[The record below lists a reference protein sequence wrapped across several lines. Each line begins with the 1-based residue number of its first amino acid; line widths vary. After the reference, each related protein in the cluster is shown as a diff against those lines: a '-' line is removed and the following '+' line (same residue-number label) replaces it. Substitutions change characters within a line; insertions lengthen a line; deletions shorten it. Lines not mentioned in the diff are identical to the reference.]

1 MIILEPSVSLYECG
15 DDLEAHIARC
25 ASVCY
30 DSSPKDNK
38 RLCEHLWRSGHRSMF
53 RHITRYYMIP
63 PGKEHVI
70 SKLSP
75 FTHVVM
81 HYAYAGSPASRTYV
95 NDVPVFVAY
104 VASNGQAYEENDKE
118 YLCEEWRI
126 PAEKAPESIRRY
138 TIECVTS
145 IDISRELN
153 RVSPNAIAESSTRL
167 IIYGTKKRPDLP
179 ILKTVFADEDPER
192 WEDSL
197 RKFKID
203 EEYYFSLLKKG
214 YPVDYARKHLPLGTA
229 TKVVYTYT
237 RREWDEIFR
246 KRVDGETGEPH
257 ADAKDVMTKARDLL
271 DKQ

>member
-15 DDLEAHIARC
+15 SDLEAHIARC

-53 RHITRYYMIP
+53 RHTTRYYLIP
-63 PGKEHVI
+63 SEHAHI
-70 SKLSP
+70 TARLSQ
-75 FTHVVM
+75 FTHVTFE
-81 HYAYAGSPASRTYV
+81 HV
-95 NDVPVFVAY
+95 NVSENPRCDTKYGLVAY

-118 YLCEEWRI
+118 YLREEWRI
-126 PAEKAPESIRRY
+126 PAEKVPESIRRY

-153 RVSPNAIAESSTRL
+153 RVSPNAIAESSTRF
-167 IIYGTKKRPDLP
+167 IAYGTKKRPDLP
-179 ILKTVFADEDPER
+179 ILKTVFAEEHPEW
-192 WEDSL
+192 WEDSM

-203 EEYYFSLLKKG
+203 EEYYFSLPKKG
-214 YPVDYARKHLPLGTA
+214 VPTDYARKHLPLGTA

-246 KRVDGETGEPH
+246 KRVDGETGRPH
-257 ADAKDVMTKARDLL
+257 PDAKDVMTKARDLL

>member
-15 DDLEAHIARC
+15 SDLEAHIARC

-53 RHITRYYMIP
+53 RHTTRYYMIP
-63 PGKEHVI
+63 SGYTHVV
-70 SKLSP
+70 SYLSR
-75 FTHVVM
+75 FTHVVLE
-81 HYAYAGSPASRTYV
+81 HVNLSDNPAF
-95 NDVPVFVAY
+95 VFGDPGVVAY

-118 YLCEEWRI
+118 YLREEWRI

-153 RVSPNAIAESSTRL
+153 RVSPNAIAESSTRF
-167 IIYGTKKRPDLP
+167 IAYGTKKRPDLP

-203 EEYYFSLLKKG
+203 EEYYFSLLRKG
-214 YPVDYARKHLPLGTA
+214 VPTDYARKHLPLGTA

-246 KRVDGETGEPH
+246 KRVDGETGKPH
-257 ADAKDVMTKARDLL
+257 PDAKDVMTKARDLL

>member
-15 DDLEAHIARC
+15 SDLEAHIARC

-53 RHITRYYMIP
+53 RHTTRYYLIP
-63 PGKEHVI
+63 SEHAHI
-70 SKLSP
+70 TARLSQ
-75 FTHVVM
+75 FTHVTFEHVNISE
-81 HYAYAGSPASRTYV
+81 SPRWDTKYGI
-95 NDVPVFVAY
+95 VAY

-118 YLCEEWRI
+118 YLREGWRI

-153 RVSPNAIAESSTRL
+153 RVSPNAIAESSTRF
-167 IIYGTKKRPDLP
+167 IAYGTKKRPDLP
-179 ILKTVFADEDPER
+179 ILKTVFAEEHPEW
-192 WEDSL
+192 WENSM

-214 YPVDYARKHLPLGTA
+214 VPTDYARKHLPLGTA

-246 KRVDGETGEPH
+246 KRVDGETGKPH
-257 ADAKDVMTKARDLL
+257 PDAKDVMIKARDLL

>member
-30 DSSPKDNK
+30 DSSPKNNK

-53 RHITRYYMIP
+53 RHTTRYYLMPSEYAHIA
-63 PGKEHVI
+63 
-70 SKLSP
+70 SRLSQ
-75 FTHVVM
+75 FTHVVFE
-81 HYAYAGSPASRTYV
+81 HV
-95 NDVPVFVAY
+95 NMAEEPSWDPKYGLVAY

-118 YLCEEWRI
+118 YLREEWRI

-153 RVSPNAIAESSTRL
+153 RVSPNAIAESSTRF
-167 IIYGTKKRPDLP
+167 IAYGTKKRPDLP
-179 ILKTVFADEDPER
+179 ILKTVFADEHPDW
-192 WEDSL
+192 WEDSV

-214 YPVDYARKHLPLGTA
+214 VPTDYARKHLPLGTA

-246 KRVDGETGEPH
+246 KRVDGETGKPH
-257 ADAKDVMTKARDLL
+257 SDAKDVMTKARDLL

>member
-15 DDLEAHIARC
+15 NDLEAHIARC

-53 RHITRYYMIP
+53 RHTTRYYLIP
-63 PGKEHVI
+63 SEHAHVTAR
-70 SKLSP
+70 LSQ
-75 FTHVVM
+75 FTHVVFE
-81 HYAYAGSPASRTYV
+81 YV
-95 NDVPVFVAY
+95 SLDRDLNGQGVFGVIAY
-104 VASNGQAYEENDKE
+104 VASNGQAYEETDKE
-118 YLCEEWRI
+118 YLREEWRI

-153 RVSPNAIAESSTRL
+153 RVSPNAIAESSTRF
-167 IIYGTKKRPDLP
+167 IAYGTKKRPDLP
-179 ILKTVFADEDPER
+179 ILKTVFAEEHPDW
-192 WEDSL
+192 WEDSM

-214 YPVDYARKHLPLGTA
+214 VPTDYARKHLPLGTA

-257 ADAKDVMTKARDLL
+257 VDAKDVMTKARDLL

>member
-1 MIILEPSVSLYECG
+1 MIILEPSVALYECG
-15 DDLEAHIARC
+15 SDLEAHIARC

-53 RHITRYYMIP
+53 RHTTRYYMIP
-63 PGKEHVI
+63 HDHIRVVSRL
-70 SKLSP
+70 SK
-75 FTHVVM
+75 FTHVVLE
-81 HYAYAGSPASRTYV
+81 PV
-95 NDVPVFVAY
+95 NIAEDPSWDTKYSVIAY

-118 YLCEEWRI
+118 YLREEWRI

-153 RVSPNAIAESSTRL
+153 RVSPNVIAESSTRF
-167 IIYGTKKRPDLP
+167 IAYGTKKRPDLP

>member
-1 MIILEPSVSLYECG
+1 MIILEPSVALYECG
-15 DDLEAHIARC
+15 SDLEAHIARC

-53 RHITRYYMIP
+53 RHTTRYYMIP
-63 PGKEHVI
+63 SEYAHI
-70 SKLSP
+70 ASRLSQ
-75 FTHVVM
+75 FTHVVFE
-81 HYAYAGSPASRTYV
+81 HVNLSEYPGYV
-95 NDVPVFVAY
+95 FGDPGVVAY

-118 YLCEEWRI
+118 YLREEWRI

-153 RVSPNAIAESSTRL
+153 RVSPNAIAESSTRF
-167 IIYGTKKRPDLP
+167 IAYGTKKRPDLP
-179 ILKTVFADEDPER
+179 ILKTVFAEEHPDW
-192 WEDSL
+192 WEDSV

-214 YPVDYARKHLPLGTA
+214 VPTDYARKHLPLGTA

-246 KRVDGETGEPH
+246 KRVDGETGKPH
-257 ADAKDVMTKARDLL
+257 PDAKDVMTKARDLL

>member
-53 RHITRYYMIP
+53 RHTTRYYLIP
-63 PGKEHVI
+63 SEHAHVTAR
-70 SKLSP
+70 LSQ
-75 FTHVVM
+75 FTHVVFE
-81 HYAYAGSPASRTYV
+81 HVSLGRDFNGQA
-95 NDVPVFVAY
+95 VFGVIAY
-104 VASNGQAYEENDKE
+104 VSSNGQAYEETDKE
-118 YLCEEWRI
+118 YLREEWRI

-153 RVSPNAIAESSTRL
+153 RVSPNAIAESSTRF
-167 IIYGTKKRPDLP
+167 IAYGTKKRPDLP
-179 ILKTVFADEDPER
+179 ILKTVFAEEHPDW
-192 WEDSL
+192 WEDSM

-214 YPVDYARKHLPLGTA
+214 VSTDYVRKHLPLGTA

>member
-53 RHITRYYMIP
+53 RHTTRYYLIP
-63 PGKEHVI
+63 SEHAHVTAR
-70 SKLSP
+70 LSQ
-75 FTHVVM
+75 FTHVVFE
-81 HYAYAGSPASRTYV
+81 HVSLGRDLNGQA
-95 NDVPVFVAY
+95 VFGVIAY
-104 VASNGQAYEENDKE
+104 VASNGQAYEETDKE
-118 YLCEEWRI
+118 YLREEWRI

-153 RVSPNAIAESSTRL
+153 RVSPNAIAESSTRF
-167 IIYGTKKRPDLP
+167 IAYGTKKRPDLP

-197 RKFKID
+197 RKFNID

-257 ADAKDVMTKARDLL
+257 ADAEDVMTKARDLL

>member
-1 MIILEPSVSLYECG
+1 MIILEPSVALYECG
-15 DDLEAHIARC
+15 SDLEAHIARC

-53 RHITRYYMIP
+53 RHTTRYYMIP
-63 PGKEHVI
+63 PEHAHI
-70 SKLSP
+70 ASRLSK
-75 FTHVVM
+75 FTHVVFEHVNM
-81 HYAYAGSPASRTYV
+81 SKQPGYV
-95 NDVPVFVAY
+95 FGDPGVVAY

-118 YLCEEWRI
+118 YLREEWRI

-153 RVSPNAIAESSTRL
+153 RVSPNAIAESSTRF
-167 IIYGTKKRPDLP
+167 IAYGTKKRPDLP

-214 YPVDYARKHLPLGTA
+214 VPTDYARKHLPLGTA

-246 KRVDGETGEPH
+246 KRVDGETGKPH
-257 ADAKDVMTKARDLL
+257 PDAKDVMTKARDLL

>member
-53 RHITRYYMIP
+53 RHTTRYYLIP
-63 PGKEHVI
+63 PKYAHVA
-70 SKLSP
+70 SRLSQ
-75 FTHVVM
+75 FTHVVFERVDM
-81 HYAYAGSPASRTYV
+81 RTI
-95 NDVPVFVAY
+95 PGHVFGDPGVIAY
-104 VASNGQAYEENDKE
+104 VASNGQAYEEVDKE
-118 YLCEEWRI
+118 YLREEWRI

-153 RVSPNAIAESSTRL
+153 RVSPNAIAESSTRF
-167 IIYGTKKRPDLP
+167 IAYGTKKRPDLP
-179 ILKTVFADEDPER
+179 ILKTVFAEEHPDW
-192 WEDSL
+192 WEDSM
-197 RKFKID
+197 RKFKVD

-214 YPVDYARKHLPLGTA
+214 VPTDYARKHLPLGTA

-246 KRVDGETGEPH
+246 KRVDGETGKPH
-257 ADAKDVMTKARDLL
+257 PDAQDVMTKARDLL

>member
-15 DDLEAHIARC
+15 SDLEAHIARC

-53 RHITRYYMIP
+53 RHTTRYYLIP
-63 PGKEHVI
+63 KEHAHI
-70 SKLSP
+70 ASRLSK
-75 FTHVVM
+75 FTHVLFQ
-81 HYAYAGSPASRTYV
+81 YV
-95 NDVPVFVAY
+95 NLGMGINGQDVFSVIAY

-118 YLCEEWRI
+118 YLREEWRI

-138 TIECVTS
+138 TIECITS

-153 RVSPNAIAESSTRL
+153 RVSPNAIAESSTRF
-167 IIYGTKKRPDLP
+167 IAYGTKKRPDLP
-179 ILKTVFADEDPER
+179 ILKTVFAEEHPEW
-192 WEDSL
+192 WEDSM

-214 YPVDYARKHLPLGTA
+214 VPTDYARKHLPLGTA

-246 KRVDGETGEPH
+246 KRVDGETGRPH
-257 ADAKDVMTKARDLL
+257 PDAKDVMTKARDLL
-271 DKQ
+271 NKQ

>member
-15 DDLEAHIARC
+15 SDLEAHIARC

-53 RHITRYYMIP
+53 RHTTRYYMIP
-63 PGKEHVI
+63 SEHAHI
-70 SKLSP
+70 ASRLSR
-75 FTHVVM
+75 FTHVVFK
-81 HYAYAGSPASRTYV
+81 HV
-95 NDVPVFVAY
+95 NIAEEPSWETKYGLVAY

-118 YLCEEWRI
+118 YLREEWRI

-138 TIECVTS
+138 TIECITS

-153 RVSPNAIAESSTRL
+153 RVSPNAIAESSTRF
-167 IIYGTKKRPDLP
+167 IAYGTKKRPDLP
-179 ILKTVFADEDPER
+179 ILKTVFAEEHPDW
-192 WEDSL
+192 WEDSM

-203 EEYYFSLLKKG
+203 EEYYFSLLRKG

-246 KRVDGETGEPH
+246 KRVDGETGKPH
-257 ADAKDVMTKARDLL
+257 PDAQDVMTKARDLL

>member
-53 RHITRYYMIP
+53 RHTTRYYMIP
-63 PGKEHVI
+63 PEHAYVA
-70 SKLSP
+70 SRLSR
-75 FTHVVM
+75 FTHVVFEHVNM
-81 HYAYAGSPASRTYV
+81 SKTPGYV
-95 NDVPVFVAY
+95 FGDPGVVAY

-118 YLCEEWRI
+118 YLREEWRI

-153 RVSPNAIAESSTRL
+153 RVSPNAIAESSTRF
-167 IIYGTKKRPDLP
+167 IAYGTKKRPDLP
-179 ILKTVFADEDPER
+179 ILKTVFAEEHPDW
-192 WEDSL
+192 WENSMG
-197 RKFKID
+197 KFKID

-214 YPVDYARKHLPLGTA
+214 VPTDYARKHLPLGTA

-246 KRVDGETGEPH
+246 KRVDGETGKPH
-257 ADAKDVMTKARDLL
+257 PDAKDVMTKARGLL